1 MNSEIMIFPV
11 YELLK
16 KKTFENTWKLT
27 NLVKEIDEIVVTNK
41 IFEKYC
47 TTIVIIFM
55 SVPTTY
61 VSLVLSDLF
70 WAIIVVKI

>member
-1 MNSEIMIFPV
+1 MAV
-11 YELLK
+11 CLK
-16 KKTFENTWKLT
+16 F
-27 NLVKEIDEIVVTNK
+27 DEIVVTNK
-41 IFEKYC
+41 ILEKYS

-70 WAIIVVKI
+70 RDIIVAKI

>member
-1 MNSEIMIFPV
+1 ME
-11 YELLK
+11 
-16 KKTFENTWKLT
+16 KTTALIIGV
-27 NLVKEIDEIVVTNK
+27 LVGVGMQRTTAVRGGDEIVVTNK

-47 TTIVIIFM
+47 ITIVIIFM

-70 WAIIVVKI
+70 LDIIVAKI